1 MIIIA
6 IIVITILVSWFNSYQ
21 QEKKDKKKGHVE
33 EQEAFHKVEY
43 PAGVKKDMPHLD
55 IETTR
60 KLELEAEKDMNEI
73 EIKNKD
79 SRELFLETLS
89 KIGCQYHIEDDN
101 AITFAYQGEYF
112 VGLINSGERYVQ
124 IWDSNWG
131 QIELYDID
139 ELSRLRRAVN
149 EANLNCAT
157 MTIYTIDEVGKT
169 VNIHCKST
177 FAFVY
182 GIPEIENYLRIEL
195 NDFFNA
201 HQYVLNSMRKL
212 REQEQLTT

>member
-1 MIIIA
+1 MTIIA

-21 QEKKDKKKGHVE
+21 QNKKDMKKGHVE
-33 EQEAFHKVEY
+33 EQDVFPKVEY
-43 PAGVKKDMPHLD
+43 SAGVKKDMPHLD

-60 KLELEAEKDMNEI
+60 KLELENEKDMNEI

>member
-6 IIVITILVSWFNSYQ
+6 IIVITILVFWFNTYLQ
-21 QEKKDKKKGHVE
+21 DKKDKKKGHVE
-33 EQEAFHKVEY
+33 EPEVFPKMEY
-43 PAGVKKDMPHLD
+43 SAGVKRDMPHMD

-60 KLELEAEKDMNEI
+60 KLELETEKDMNEM

-79 SRELFLETLS
+79 SRELFLDTLS

-182 GIPEIENYLRIEL
+182 GIPEIENYLKIEL

>member
-1 MIIIA
+1 MYFITVLVIA
-6 IIVITILVSWFNSYQ
+6 ILVFWFNAYQ
-21 QEKKDKKKGHVE
+21 KDKKNREQIIIE
-33 EQEAFHKVEY
+33 EQDAFPKVEY
-43 PAGVKKDMPHLD
+43 SAEVKKDMPHLD

-60 KLELEAEKDMNEI
+60 KLELETEKDMNEI

>member
-6 IIVITILVSWFNSYQ
+6 IIVITILVFWFNTYLQ
-21 QEKKDKKKGHVE
+21 DKKDKKKGHVE
-33 EQEAFHKVEY
+33 EQDAFPKVEY
-43 PAGVKKDMPHLD
+43 SAGVKKDMPHLD

-60 KLELEAEKDMNEI
+60 KLELETEKDMNEI

-182 GIPEIENYLRIEL
+182 GIPEIGNYLRIEL

-201 HQYVLNSMRKL
+201 HQYVQNSMRKL